1 MLVFHDPLR
10 DGDLPTGCVV
20 TIGNFDG
27 MHVGHQEIVRR
38 VVSRAEA
45 LGAPSVVI
53 TFHPHPLSVVAPDR
67 VPRQLLT
74 IGQKE
79 ALLAETG
86 LTALAIVPFTPEFSR
101 WPAEKFVSEFLVDR
115 LKVRELHL
123 GKDFCFGAGR
133 SGTLETLTAM
143 GRKYGFTVD
152 GVEDVR
158 VRGIRVSSSIVRDA
172 VSKGAMRAS
181 SLALGRPYFVDGR
194 VAKGR
199 RLGRK
204 MGVPTVNLDPHNELF
219 PGNGVYITS
228 CRFETFARSFMS
240 VTNIGVRPTLFENYA
255 VTIESHVLDFDS
267 NVYEDEIRVFFH
279 RLIRREK
286 RFQSAVELTNQIRS
300 DIEATRLYF
309 LRHPLD
315 PF

>member
-1 MLVFHDPLR
+1 
-10 DGDLPTGCVV
+10 
-20 TIGNFDG
+20 
-27 MHVGHQEIVRR
+27 
-38 VVSRAEA
+38 
-45 LGAPSVVI
+45 
-53 TFHPHPLSVVAPDR
+53 
-67 VPRQLLT
+67 VPRQILT
-74 IGQKE
+74 VSQKE
-79 ALLAETG
+79 TLLEKTG
-86 LTALAIVPFTPEFSR
+86 LSALAIVPFTPEFSR
-101 WPAEKFVSEFLVDR
+101 WEAEKFVSEFLVSR
-115 LKVRELHL
+115 LKVKEIHI

-133 SGTLETLTAM
+133 SGTLETLQEM
-143 GRKYGFTVD
+143 GSRYGFTAH

-158 VRGIRVSSSIVRDA
+158 IRGIRVSSSIVRDA
-172 VSKGAMRAS
+172 VSKGAMRAAAV
-181 SLALGRPYFVDGR
+181 ALGRTYFVEGR

-267 NVYEDEIRVFFH
+267 NVYEDETTVYFH

-286 RFQSAVELTNQIRS
+286 RFQSAIELTNQIRS
-300 DIEATRLYF
+300 DIETTRLYF
-309 LRHPLD
+309 LRHPVD